1 MWMSVSL
8 EDSASMVDLLDA
20 DRDGAISID
29 ELRRFVYLLP
39 EAQVPVLATR
49 LLRVPPLPCHVPRP
63 MHAQPPQRN
72 STAET

>member
-20 DRDGAISID
+20 NRDGAISID

-39 EAQVPVLATR
+39 EAQVCLDWLITW
-49 LLRVPPLPCHVPRP
+49 
-63 MHAQPPQRN
+63 
-72 STAET
+72 